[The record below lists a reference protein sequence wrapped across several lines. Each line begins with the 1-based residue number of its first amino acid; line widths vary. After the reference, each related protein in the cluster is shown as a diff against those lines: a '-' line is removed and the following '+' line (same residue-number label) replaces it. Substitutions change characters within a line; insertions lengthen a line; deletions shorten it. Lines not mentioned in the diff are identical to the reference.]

1 LKIEKRKKKNS
12 YYFEQINMCGIFG
25 YIGHNESAGSMILEG
40 LKALEYRGYDSW
52 GVAIKKNDGSLFI
65 EKHIGKIGSASLPSF
80 PAHVGIGH
88 TRWATHGGVTNEN
101 AHPHT
106 DCTKKFAIVHN
117 GIVENFEDLKSDL
130 KKKGHTFKSET
141 DSEVIAHLIEE
152 LNKSESDRV
161 KVMQKL
167 RSQITGL
174 NAVIAFFPDDESF
187 YIIKNGSPIVIGQ
200 GDDEFY
206 IASDASAIIPHT
218 KKVYFL
224 EDNEMVELSKK
235 GVSLFDTKG
244 VRQNISYTT
253 LTYSAESTEK
263 GSFAH
268 FMLKEISEQPKIL
281 RNIRETQNTEIRKAA
296 DEISSSYGT
305 YLIGCGTASYA
316 CLAGTYLFSKIA
328 HRHVNFAIG
337 SEFSYLLDFLKENS
351 LIFALSQSGETIDII
366 SSVKKA
372 QEKKAKL
379 LSMTNSLGSSL
390 YRMSDY
396 NLLLHAGPEK
406 AVASTKAYT
415 AKISFLYLIAH
426 QIAGT
431 FGNGKIQLLKAVD
444 EITQIIQNKSSI
456 KSLAAKMKDHK
467 SIFILGRGV
476 SYAAALESALKIKE
490 VSYIHA
496 EGFAAGELKH
506 GVIALIE
513 KGTPVVIFN
522 PEDETYEDT
531 LSAAHEVSARGA
543 HVIGVSSKKDKV
555 YDTFIEVKNCG
566 DATIIPNVVI
576 AQLLGYFLA
585 LEKGL
590 DPDKPRN
597 LAKSVTVK

>member
-1 LKIEKRKKKNS
+1 
-12 YYFEQINMCGIFG
+12 MCGIFG

-244 VRQNISYTT
+244 VHQNITYTT
-253 LTYSAESTEK
+253 LTYAAESTEK
-263 GSFAH
+263 GSFDH

-281 RNIRETQNTEIRKAA
+281 RNIGETQKTEIKKAA

>member
-1 LKIEKRKKKNS
+1 
-12 YYFEQINMCGIFG
+12 MCGIFG
-25 YIGHNESAGSMILEG
+25 YIGTNQHAGSMILEG
-40 LKALEYRGYDSW
+40 LKMLEYRGYDSW
-52 GVAIKKNDGSLFI
+52 GVAIKKDDGSLYI
-65 EKHIGKIGSASLPSF
+65 EKHIGKIGTASLPSF
-80 PAHVGIGH
+80 PAHIGIGH

-106 DCTKKFAIVHN
+106 DCTKKIAIVHN

-152 LNKSESDRV
+152 LNKSESDLV

-167 RSQITGL
+167 RSHITGL
-174 NAVIAFFPDDESF
+174 NAVIAFFPEDESF
-187 YIIKNGSPIVIGQ
+187 YIIKNGSPIVAGK
-200 GDDEFY
+200 GEKEYF

-218 KKVYFL
+218 KQVYFL
-224 EDNEMVELSKK
+224 EDNEMIELSKD
-235 GVSLFDTKG
+235 GIRLFNKKAI
-244 VRQNISYTT
+244 VQKVAFTT
-253 LTYSAESTEK
+253 LEYTAKSAEK
-263 GSFAH
+263 GTFAH
-268 FMLKEISEQPKIL
+268 FMLKEISEQPTIL
-281 RNIRETQNTEIRKAA
+281 RNIIDSQKTEIKKAA
-296 DEISSSYGT
+296 DKIKNAYGT

-328 HRHVNFAIG
+328 LRHINFAIG
-337 SEFSYLLDFLKENS
+337 SEFSYLHDFLKENS
-351 LIFALSQSGETIDII
+351 LVFALSQSGETIDII

-372 QEKKAKL
+372 KEKKAQL
-379 LSMTNSLGSSL
+379 LSLTNSQGSSL
-390 YRMSDY
+390 YRMSDH

-426 QIAGT
+426 QLAGT
-431 FGNGKIQLLKAVD
+431 FEKGRFNLLKAVD
-444 EITQIIQNKSSI
+444 EISQIIQNKTSI

-513 KGTPVVIFN
+513 KGTPVILFN

-531 LSAAHEVSARGA
+531 LSAAHEVRARGA
-543 HVIGVSSKKDKV
+543 HVIGVSSKNDKV
-555 YDTFIEVKNCG
+555 YDTFIEVANCG
-566 DATIIPNVVI
+566 NATIIPNVVI

>member
-1 LKIEKRKKKNS
+1 
-12 YYFEQINMCGIFG
+12 MCGIFG
-25 YIGHNESAGSMILEG
+25 YIGTSKRAGSMILEG
-40 LKALEYRGYDSW
+40 LKMLEYRGYDSW
-52 GVAIKKNDGSLFI
+52 GVAIKKDDGSLYI
-65 EKHIGKIGSASLPSF
+65 EKHIGKIGTASLPSF
-80 PAHVGIGH
+80 PAHIGIGH

-106 DCTKKFAIVHN
+106 DCTKKIAIVHN

-152 LNKSESDRV
+152 LNKSESDLV

-167 RSQITGL
+167 RSHITGL
-174 NAVIAFFPDDESF
+174 NAVIAFFPEDESF
-187 YIIKNGSPIVIGQ
+187 YIIKNGSPIVAGK
-200 GDDEFY
+200 GEKEYF

-218 KKVYFL
+218 KQVYFL
-224 EDNEMVELSKK
+224 EDNEMIELSKD
-235 GVSLFDTKG
+235 GIRLFNKKAI
-244 VRQNISYTT
+244 VQKVAFTT
-253 LTYSAESTEK
+253 LEYTAKSAEK
-263 GSFAH
+263 GTFAH
-268 FMLKEISEQPKIL
+268 FMLKEISEQPTIL
-281 RNIRETQNTEIRKAA
+281 RNIIDSQKTEIKKAA
-296 DEISSSYGT
+296 DKIKNAYGT

-328 HRHVNFAIG
+328 LRHINFAIG
-337 SEFSYLLDFLKENS
+337 SEFSYLHDFLKENS
-351 LIFALSQSGETIDII
+351 LVFALSQSGETIDII

-372 QEKKAKL
+372 KEKKAQL
-379 LSMTNSLGSSL
+379 LSLTNSQGSSL
-390 YRMSDY
+390 YRMSDH

-426 QIAGT
+426 QLAGT
-431 FGNGKIQLLKAVD
+431 FEKGRFNLLKAVD
-444 EITQIIQNKSSI
+444 EISQIIQNKTSI

-513 KGTPVVIFN
+513 KGTPVILFN

-531 LSAAHEVSARGA
+531 LSAAHEVRARGA
-543 HVIGVSSKKDKV
+543 HVIGVSSKNDKV
-555 YDTFIEVKNCG
+555 YDTFIEVANCG
-566 DATIIPNVVI
+566 NATIIPNVVI

>member
-1 LKIEKRKKKNS
+1 
-12 YYFEQINMCGIFG
+12 MCGIFG

>member
-1 LKIEKRKKKNS
+1 
-12 YYFEQINMCGIFG
+12 
-25 YIGHNESAGSMILEG
+25 
-40 LKALEYRGYDSW
+40 
-52 GVAIKKNDGSLFI
+52 
-65 EKHIGKIGSASLPSF
+65 
-80 PAHVGIGH
+80 
-88 TRWATHGGVTNEN
+88 
-101 AHPHT
+101 
-106 DCTKKFAIVHN
+106 
-117 GIVENFEDLKSDL
+117 
-130 KKKGHTFKSET
+130 
-141 DSEVIAHLIEE
+141 
-152 LNKSESDRV
+152 
-161 KVMQKL
+161 
-167 RSQITGL
+167 
-174 NAVIAFFPDDESF
+174 
-187 YIIKNGSPIVIGQ
+187 
-200 GDDEFY
+200 
-206 IASDASAIIPHT
+206 
-218 KKVYFL
+218 
-224 EDNEMVELSKK
+224 
-235 GVSLFDTKG
+235 
-244 VRQNISYTT
+244 
-253 LTYSAESTEK
+253 
-263 GSFAH
+263 
-268 FMLKEISEQPKIL
+268 MLKEISEQPKIL